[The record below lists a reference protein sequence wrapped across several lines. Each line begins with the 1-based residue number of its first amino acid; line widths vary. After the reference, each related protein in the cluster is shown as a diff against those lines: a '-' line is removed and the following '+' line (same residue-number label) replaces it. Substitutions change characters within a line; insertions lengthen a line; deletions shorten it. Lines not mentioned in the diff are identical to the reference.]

1 MGEKEGPCGVRPEG
15 VSLQKSGRR
24 LSWVACANAQG
35 VCDPEVAKSRAMM
48 SQKSKAWKVR
58 SEVDHMWGLGFVLS
72 ALGHCF

>member
-1 MGEKEGPCGVRPEG
+1 MESDLKGSVCRNLGAGYPGWHVQMPR
-15 VSLQKSGRR
+15 
-24 LSWVACANAQG
+24 

>member
-1 MGEKEGPCGVRPEG
+1 MESDLKGSVCRNLDAGYPGM
-15 VSLQKSGRR
+15 
-24 LSWVACANAQG
+24 ACADAQG